1 MYSLI
6 SALGKDRKNGEKWH
20 DVSIGDMPLN
30 DIFATYEKVYV
41 TLSNV
46 FLPNNVTLKIESIRN
61 MVAGQTITFNQ
72 FLVSNGNRALP
83 TENKVYTLNTRYVK
97 YADAFHA
104 GYAIEPIHPTY
115 SGDMPVPELDK
126 TNLKLTRHGTDYAL
140 FYKSCLVN
148 VNGFYHLT
156 DADHNGAYVIDGM
169 KSRNKSKKNQIGI
182 TSFRELGELSFIP
195 IRESMIYKNDDNES
209 LGKKTHLDIG
219 VDLADKTV
227 MLVLGGYLHVL
238 DEERFYRTG
247 TTTFAI
253 DFANIPLIQ
262 RYYESNPFLDL
273 SSLGLDYTVQNPRQ
287 ISVSELYGDEAIKAY
302 LTLSQS
308 FLIILNNADIFVDKE
323 HIHNSTL
330 PGMYIS
336 HVKPYWPM
344 TIGAGRHVNYWYTAE
359 DGQWAI
365 NCEDSAAFKP
375 IYETMD
381 WKTERSVSDQQEA
394 VRTHENSPA
403 WFVKIGVDI

>member
-61 MVAGQTITFNQ
+61 MVAGQTITFNH
-72 FLVSNGNRALP
+72 FLISNGNRALP

-104 GYAIEPIHPTY
+104 GYTIEPVHPTY

-182 TSFRELGELSFIP
+182 TSFRELGELSFMP
-195 IRESMIYKNDDNES
+195 IRENMIYKNDDNES
-209 LGKKTHLDIG
+209 LGKKAHLDIG

-253 DFANIPLIQ
+253 DF
-262 RYYESNPFLDL
+262 
-273 SSLGLDYTVQNPRQ
+273 SSL
-287 ISVSELYGDEAIKAY
+287 
-302 LTLSQS
+302 
-308 FLIILNNADIFVDKE
+308 
-323 HIHNSTL
+323 
-330 PGMYIS
+330 
-336 HVKPYWPM
+336 
-344 TIGAGRHVNYWYTAE
+344 
-359 DGQWAI
+359 
-365 NCEDSAAFKP
+365 
-375 IYETMD
+375 
-381 WKTERSVSDQQEA
+381 
-394 VRTHENSPA
+394 
-403 WFVKIGVDI
+403 